1 MALEASVETEMLSRK
16 RVIRRWLLIVAALN
30 TAGLACFYATAYAHN
45 PLGGQ
50 HPGVA
55 DSSYMLDS
63 IGFTLMLP
71 GIFFAAIAFLCVS
84 ALTRNDDVAR
94 AVWYATGFV
103 TNLIIAWKIGEAFAA
118 ARV

>member
-1 MALEASVETEMLSRK
+1 MMITRSR
-16 RVIRRWLLIVAALN
+16 VNGRWLLVAAAVN
-30 TAGLACFYATAYAHN
+30 AAGLACFYATAHAHN

-50 HPGVA
+50 QVGLA

-71 GIFFAAIAFLCVS
+71 GIFFAAIAFLLAR
-84 ALTRNDDVAR
+84 ALMWNDEAAR

-103 TNLIIAWKIGEAFAA
+103 INLVIAWRVGGAFTAN
-118 ARV
+118 RM

>member
-1 MALEASVETEMLSRK
+1 MMINRT
-16 RVIRRWLLIVAALN
+16 RVIRRWVLLAAALN
-30 TAGLACFYATAYAHN
+30 AAGLVCFYATAHAHN

-50 HPGVA
+50 HVGVA

-71 GIFFAAIAFLCVS
+71 GIFFAAIAFLCAR
-84 ALTRNDDVAR
+84 ALMWSDEAAR

-103 TNLIIAWKIGEAFAA
+103 INLIVAWRVGAALAA
-118 ARV
+118 ARI